1 MQEIPVRPSKPV
13 EYRLTEADKKRLK
26 DAAVNGVIP
35 FNDYIRIINEILKK
49 NSTVCISEDDIF

>member
-1 MQEIPVRPSKPV
+1 MQEIPVRPSKS
-13 EYRLTEADKKRLK
+13 EKYRLTEADKKRLK

-35 FNDYIRIINEILKK
+35 FNDYIRIINEILK

>member
-1 MQEIPVRPSKPV
+1 MKEIPVRPSKSGK
-13 EYRLTEADKKRLK
+13 YRLTEADKNRLK

-35 FNDYIRIINEILKK
+35 FNDYIRIINEILK